1 MHKMIF
7 AAVALA
13 LAASAET
20 VYTWTGAAGAVNG
33 YYYWNTP
40 GNWQDNVVPQ
50 SGDDVILD
58 FGTTPDAD
66 RVAAVM
72 EAVGLLI
79 MVVIAVLPLLNIFHP
94 WLKWA
99 FFAGALIVLVGR
111 FFGAY
116 NGPELRLKRLHRIR
130 ISSGILYLASA
141 VMMLIPDTGN
151 NWLGF
156 LLAGVVV
163 QMYASWMID
172 KEMKKTEK

>member
-1 MHKMIF
+1 MKKNMKTNEKRN
-7 AAVALA
+7 
-13 LAASAET
+13 S
-20 VYTWTGAAGAVNG
+20 
-33 YYYWNTP
+33 
-40 GNWQDNVVPQ
+40 
-50 SGDDVILD
+50 
-58 FGTTPDAD
+58 
-66 RVAAVM
+66 VAAVM
-72 EAVGLLI
+72 ELVGLLI
-79 MVVIAVLPLLNIFHP
+79 MVVIALLPLLNIYQP

-111 FFGAY
+111 FIGAY

-151 NWLGF
+151 NWMGF

-172 KEMKKTEK
+172 REMKKIEK

>member
-1 MHKMIF
+1 MKKNMKTNEKRN
-7 AAVALA
+7 
-13 LAASAET
+13 S
-20 VYTWTGAAGAVNG
+20 
-33 YYYWNTP
+33 
-40 GNWQDNVVPQ
+40 
-50 SGDDVILD
+50 
-58 FGTTPDAD
+58 
-66 RVAAVM
+66 VAAVM
-72 EAVGLLI
+72 ELIGLLI
-79 MVVIAVLPLLNIFHP
+79 MVVIALLPLLNIYQP

-111 FFGAY
+111 FIGAY

-151 NWLGF
+151 NWMGF

-172 KEMKKTEK
+172 REMKKIEK